1 VAGFRRE
8 QFRCDHQRIER
19 GVDLRVLAGVERQDA
34 ALFDQS
40 ARQRFGE
47 QPLRQPH
54 VERLAL
60 ALIAGLVLGRERQRH
75 IGAGVGVFAEIL
87 HRLADAVAG
96 ARIRQHQRKLRR
108 PRTAGRG
115 AARSASLPLPSLF
128 DSLFDSLAASGL
140 RAANCARASVTP

>member
-1 VAGFRRE
+1 MTGLRRE
-8 QFRCDHQRIER
+8 QFRRDHQRIER
-19 GVDLRVLAGVERQDA
+19 GIDLRILVGVERQDA
-34 ALFDQS
+34 ALFDQG

-60 ALIAGLVLGRERQRH
+60 ALIAGLVLGRERQRDV
-75 IGAGVGVFAEIL
+75 GAGVRVFAEIL

-108 PRTAGRG
+108 LEQRPRLGLVG
-115 AARSASLPLPSLF
+115 LLV
-128 DSLFDSLAASGL
+128 LAFL
-140 RAANCARASVTP
+140 RLHR